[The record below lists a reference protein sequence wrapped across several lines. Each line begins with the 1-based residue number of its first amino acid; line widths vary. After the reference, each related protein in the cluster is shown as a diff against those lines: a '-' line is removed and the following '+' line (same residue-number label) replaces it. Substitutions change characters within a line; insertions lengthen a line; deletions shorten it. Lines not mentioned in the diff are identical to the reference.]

1 MTGETFDAKMAE
13 RIRLINRAVPRER
26 LRAETVALAERM
38 IKLNPEAVRAT
49 KQAIK
54 AVREIPVDA
63 ASDYLAAKSLELRF
77 IDGEQGR
84 QLGMS
89 QFLDQKTYRPG
100 LQPYAR
106 PEK

>member
-1 MTGETFDAKMAE
+1 MKLWISFQALG
-13 RIRLINRAVPRER
+13 REK
-26 LRAETVALAERM
+26 LAAM
-38 IKLNPEAVRAT
+38 IDRTIML
-49 KQAIK
+49 AIK

-77 IDGEQGR
+77 IDSEQGR